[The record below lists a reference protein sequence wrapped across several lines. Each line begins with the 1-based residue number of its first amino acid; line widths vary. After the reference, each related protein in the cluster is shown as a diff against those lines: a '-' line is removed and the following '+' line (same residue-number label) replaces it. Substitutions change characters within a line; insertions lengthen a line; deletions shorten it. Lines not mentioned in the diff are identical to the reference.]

1 MQNINLAT
9 LFSGV
14 GTAEIAAKRVLKDK
28 FKSLFA
34 CEIDKFARKSYLA
47 NNLID
52 EVNFYKD
59 IKELDAKL
67 YLNKVDILIG
77 GSPCQDFSMAGLRAG
92 VKGKCGSLIWQY
104 CRIIDEC
111 RPRIFIYEN
120 VKGMLNDRG
129 GKTLKE
135 FLKVFRK
142 LGYFCHT
149 EIINTKNYDI
159 PQSRE
164 RIYII
169 GFLDSKIYHSFSLA
183 PKQPLKLNLS
193 DMLES
198 DVNKKYFLN
207 KRLIECFKKK
217 DNNFNDK
224 FKPAKPSET
233 PNCISTT
240 NKSKHTNNFIKVVG
254 KLDIKARDSIKRV
267 YDESGLSPTLTTS
280 GGGHRTPKI
289 IQRARGYNKGGEF
302 EICPT
307 ISTSSFENN
316 NLLDEG
322 FRIRKLTPRECF
334 RLQGFS
340 DDFKIIVSDTQAYK
354 QAGNAMSLNVIE
366 MILRQIFK
374 GIEK

>member
-28 FKSLFA
+28 FKRLFA

-59 IKELDAKL
+59 IKELDEKL

-92 VKGKCGSLIWQY
+92 IKGKCGSLIWQY

-142 LGYFCHT
+142 LGYFAT
-149 EIINTKNYDI
+149 
-159 PQSRE
+159 Q
-164 RIYII
+164 
-169 GFLDSKIYHSFSLA
+169 
-183 PKQPLKLNLS
+183 
-193 DMLES
+193 
-198 DVNKKYFLN
+198 
-207 KRLIECFKKK
+207 RL
-217 DNNFNDK
+217 
-224 FKPAKPSET
+224 
-233 PNCISTT
+233 
-240 NKSKHTNNFIKVVG
+240 
-254 KLDIKARDSIKRV
+254 
-267 YDESGLSPTLTTS
+267 
-280 GGGHRTPKI
+280 
-289 IQRARGYNKGGEF
+289 
-302 EICPT
+302 
-307 ISTSSFENN
+307 
-316 NLLDEG
+316 
-322 FRIRKLTPRECF
+322 
-334 RLQGFS
+334 
-340 DDFKIIVSDTQAYK
+340 
-354 QAGNAMSLNVIE
+354 
-366 MILRQIFK
+366 
-374 GIEK
+374 